1 MLPTSGVAG
10 ATVRGETSLRAIL
23 VHSYGIHSRRGLQ
36 LVEADKSA
44 ASGVMLSVQDMS
56 SRVFMFE
63 RMCIVF

>member
-44 ASGVMLSVQDMS
+44 AGVMLSVQDMS